1 MQRRGRRESC
11 CRSKRDYKWK
21 GGVCLDRGVSK
32 SASGSLTFSF
42 LWLNLSHMDKSRRNL
57 GQSIRFQSW
66 TFQTQLA
73 GDVQKRTERTERKKG
88 YII

>member
-1 MQRRGRRESC
+1 MQRRGQRELC
-11 CRSKRDYKWK
+11 CRSKRDCKWK

-42 LWLNLSHMDKSRRNL
+42 LWLNLSHMDKSQRNL

-66 TFQTQLA
+66 TFQLNWQ
-73 GDVQKRTERTERKKG
+73 EMYRKGQRGQKG
-88 YII
+88 YIS